1 MREKIAAGMASLR
14 AGHGRAGCRA
24 DVLAIGC
31 SPTVISCQS
40 PNSPPISRT
49 QNYPAVNVRRRELTR
64 EKSGAGLYA
73 CCCTSSRTTSL
84 PTKATRILLSA
95 WIGPPGDVGVWRATV
110 AMIFEYSN
118 EYLSNSTRI
127 VSCPPEVLELYRS
140 RQPSKTDNTPLLF
153 SSPQNFCLPYMS
165 VKPGRSQ
172 HRCKHKNAHKLL
184 A

>member
-1 MREKIAAGMASLR
+1 
-14 AGHGRAGCRA
+14 
-24 DVLAIGC
+24 
-31 SPTVISCQS
+31 
-40 PNSPPISRT
+40 
-49 QNYPAVNVRRRELTR
+49 LTR
-64 EKSGAGLYA
+64 EKSGAGSYA

-118 EYLSNSTRI
+118 EYLPNSTRI

-140 RQPSKTDNTPLLF
+140 RRPSKTDNTPLLF

-172 HRCKHKNAHKLL
+172 RRCKHKKRPQAVSVRGRTAL
-184 A
+184 ANRANCNTTCVNIQIEIPIFFASFGITSFIEIFDSRSPSAAATQA